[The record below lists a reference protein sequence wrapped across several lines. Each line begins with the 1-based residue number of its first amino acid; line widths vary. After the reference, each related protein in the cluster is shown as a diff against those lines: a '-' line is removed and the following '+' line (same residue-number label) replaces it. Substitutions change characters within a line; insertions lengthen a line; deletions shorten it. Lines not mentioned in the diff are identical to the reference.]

1 MSIGEIPSERTSRD
15 TIEIKS
21 TPSSVCLFPIRH
33 TMKGMHRKIIR
44 ASKLAQAKSTPT
56 VFSWINSARKREL
69 MYAVRA

>member
-1 MSIGEIPSERTSRD
+1 
-15 TIEIKS
+15 
-21 TPSSVCLFPIRH
+21 
-33 TMKGMHRKIIR
+33 MKGMHRKIIR